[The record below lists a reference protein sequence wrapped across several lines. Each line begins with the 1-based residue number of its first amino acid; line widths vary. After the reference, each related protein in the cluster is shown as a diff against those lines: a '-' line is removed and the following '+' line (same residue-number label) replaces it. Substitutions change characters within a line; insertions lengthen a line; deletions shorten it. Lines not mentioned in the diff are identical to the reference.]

1 MVSDRPAA
9 SELSYSYNDINKKNK
24 HEESGSMDVSGMET
38 TSGPSVGTPD
48 DTLTIGNLLP
58 LHDSWPGESSS
69 FDSYVDPS
77 KSLASEPGRSSPSTN
92 YSSCSSNIKEK
103 VSTCKAEADTF
114 MSNGPSGSKE
124 TSSFDH
130 TSTKHPEVAGSQI
143 TSSQGVG
150 NGIHPDTF
158 SRSEKI
164 SSHAFESLEAKSQ
177 LEHKDMR
184 TSNTE
189 ISGSVANGTSTDIQS
204 LNSRTLRPLAYASDQ
219 LSSNGGAHPVVCY
232 ESSKVSNVPRGPV
245 RSPDTYGSIANGMST
260 SVKRVAKEF
269 TSSKISRH
277 YSSELMLFPYDRFIK
292 LYNSDKIELHPC
304 GSPYRGELLGMG
316 GTYQSNRR
324 PIWAVYRYAID
335 AMQSVC
341 LREAGKKPDD
351 PLAEET
357 TLIQQT
363 FGGYLRSKIR
373 CSRCKSKSERCERM
387 MDLTVEID
395 GNIST
400 LDEALHR
407 FTSPEILDGENK
419 YE

>member
-1 MVSDRPAA
+1 MPLHGHLGLSGAASLVFLLFVPLIAFVVRRRWRMASVRQAEIIHWRQGHKDECHPPQVSHDHSGELNLSGLKGVQAEHSGLFENSFEHRDELNTKAVEMVSDRPAA
-9 SELSYSYNDINKKNK
+9 SELSYSYNDINKKSK

-92 YSSCSSNIKEK
+92 YTSCSSNIKEK

-143 TSSQGVG
+143 ASSQGVG

-277 YSSELMLFPYDRFIK
+277 YSSELV
-292 LYNSDKIELHPC
+292 S
-304 GSPYRGELLGMG
+304 ELLQ
-316 GTYQSNRR
+316 YQ
-324 PIWAVYRYAID
+324 
-335 AMQSVC
+335 QC
-341 LREAGKKPDD
+341 GLDD
-351 PLAEET
+351 
-357 TLIQQT
+357 
-363 FGGYLRSKIR
+363 K
-373 CSRCKSKSERCERM
+373 
-387 MDLTVEID
+387 
-395 GNIST
+395 N
-400 LDEALHR
+400 LH
-407 FTSPEILDGENK
+407 TGI
-419 YE
+419 